1 MKEYDKNVSK
11 IEENRLKITKI
22 LQKLDEIDNKIVL
35 LLKGIKQLD
44 SDENS
49 DLFIIKETI
58 LSDDYKNQSKVY
70 KKVVRDTIKYDRN
83 TDFEKV
89 SKLLSLRE
97 NMLDYHINN
106 KLKYPVT
113 ASNVVHEYYNDIWID
128 ILRTKKET

>member
-70 KKVVRDTIKYDRN
+70 KKVIRDTIKYDRN
-83 TDFEKV
+83 IDFEKV

-106 KLKYPVT
+106 NLKYSATV
-113 ASNVVHEYYNDIWID
+113 SNVVHEYYNDIWID